1 VPQFS
6 KFISKQRACKRACLH
21 EDGCEKKEPKA
32 CKNCE
37 LRGIK
42 GLWFHDSRHT
52 AITNMRKAGVDISV
66 IMAITGHKTMAM
78 FKRYNR
84 IDLGDGIEAIKKL
97 DQYLSRE
104 PEKREVR
111 KEERQEEKADYFTT
125 LLHMSRSGHLPP
137 PNLLKSWWRCRDLA
151 GL

>member
-1 VPQFS
+1 MRLTSPTVLPWLRRTSASLSFPMICSAINPFS
-6 KFISKQRACKRACLH
+6 FILTPILILNPILTHPLDRFS
-21 EDGCEKKEPKA
+21 G
-32 CKNCE
+32 
-37 LRGIK
+37 G
-42 GLWFHDSRHT
+42 WS
-52 AITNMRKAGVDISV
+52 

-84 IDLGDGIEAIKKL
+84 VDLGDGIEAIKKL